1 MWLCRPLATSI
12 DSDEPPRLSLCGAW
26 RGYLHGPTPCW
37 APVAGPLEQQVQKG
51 SGCQEGWSQPQGR
64 HLNSWGLDRSRDTL
78 QRLLGMQGLPSGQLC
93 VGCSFFFP
101 RPEWE
106 PPSHHT
112 EVMTWK
118 QLGSWINWASGL
130 AGPSDHSRDPRPD
143 RRPRPCSPDPGARS
157 CPQPDPRARPVPP
170 NSRFSK
176 AIFLNLHLSQVG
188 SETQRPWGN
197 GGQAPLAGP
206 PRTLQSLGVVYP
218 P

>member
-1 MWLCRPLATSI
+1 MRGLEGLSARPH
-12 DSDEPPRLSLCGAW
+12 SLLGSGGRAS
-26 RGYLHGPTPCW
+26 G
-37 APVAGPLEQQVQKG
+37 VAGPERVRMSGGLVPASRKTLEQLG
-51 SGCQEGWSQPQGR
+51 LGPEQGHAPAAAGNAGPAIR
-64 HLNSWGLDRSRDTL
+64 PAVCW
-78 QRLLGMQGLPSGQLC
+78 LLL
-93 VGCSFFFP
+93 FFP

-130 AGPSDHSRDPRPD
+130 ASPSDHSRDPRPD